1 MKRTEIA
8 TLCLIA
14 LGAFFLGL
22 QLVGS
27 IGDKTQN
34 VYPIV
39 LDDFATFDHK
49 LSDFVSTGVVDQ
61 EGDKDVVFTRSKHLY
76 MRAEQWQWY
85 PDIEVSAESDYIL
98 HIATRDIQHS
108 FHLETKATGE
118 TIDVLIQPGKEY
130 QILLSGLKPG
140 VYAIGCTEYC
150 GIEHNKMRGKLIV
163 RE

>member
-1 MKRTEIA
+1 MRRIDIVA
-8 TLCLIA
+8 LGLIA
-14 LGAFFLGL
+14 VTALFMGI

-27 IGDKTQN
+27 IGDKTRN
-34 VYPIV
+34 VYPIA
-39 LDDFATFDHK
+39 LDNFATFDHK
-49 LSDFVSTGVVDQ
+49 LSDFIAAGVVDQ
-61 EGDKDVVFTRSKHLY
+61 EGAKDVVFTRAKHLY

-85 PDIEVSAESDYIL
+85 PDIEISAESDYIL

-108 FHLETKATGE
+108 FHLESRTTGE
-118 TIDVLIQPGKEY
+118 MIDVLIQPHKEY
-130 QILLSGLKPG
+130 QILLNNLKPG